1 MAEKFPRSLYCL
13 HKYSNLDVDFSRL
26 VVCRKC
32 YSVYDMA
39 SCTEKHGTQVVS
51 KSCMH
56 RDHRNSRKCCGAKL
70 LKTIHLLGGKTKLY
84 PFKIY
89 CYRPL
94 ISSLRALLRI
104 PGFSEF
110 CEHWRLKFQTNGSYL
125 KDIYDGKIWA
135 EFQNLDGKPFL
146 ASPFNYA
153 LMLNIDWFQPYKLT
167 QSSVGALYLTIM
179 NLPYDQRF
187 KRENIILLGIIPG
200 PCEPPRDVNQ
210 YLRPLVKEL
219 LELYSGVKMA
229 VHGKQELQVVRCALI
244 GVPCDMP
251 AGRKACGFLSHSA
264 LLGCTKCLKVFPGSV
279 GNKDYSGFDRE
290 KWKARTDADHRSKIS
305 QIQGTNSA
313 TERNTLESKF
323 GCRYSVLLQLP
334 YFDPTRMLIIDPMH
348 NLFLG
353 TAKRMK
359 TIWMDNQQPLLTHD
373 QIQTIQDRVNDMHV
387 PSDIGRIPRKVETK
401 FSGFTADQY
410 KNWVILYSI
419 PCLYGVLADEH
430 IECWRLAC

>member
-1 MAEKFPRSLYCL
+1 MS
-13 HKYSNLDVDFSRL
+13 
-26 VVCRKC
+26 
-32 YSVYDMA
+32 
-39 SCTEKHGTQVVS
+39 Q
-51 KSCMH
+51 
-56 RDHRNSRKCCGAKL
+56 
-70 LKTIHLLGGKTKLY
+70 
-84 PFKIY
+84 
-89 CYRPL
+89 
-94 ISSLRALLRI
+94 ALEQW
-104 PGFSEF
+104 PTS
-110 CEHWRLKFQTNGSYL
+110 
-125 KDIYDGKIWA
+125 
-135 EFQNLDGKPFL
+135 
-146 ASPFNYA
+146 
-153 LMLNIDWFQPYKLT
+153 
-167 QSSVGALYLTIM
+167 
-179 NLPYDQRF
+179 
-187 KRENIILLGIIPG
+187 
-200 PCEPPRDVNQ
+200 RDVNQ

-229 VHGKQELQVVRCALI
+229 VHEKQELQVVRCALI

-290 KWKARTDADHRSKIS
+290 KWKARTNADHRSKIS
-305 QIQGTNSA
+305 QIQGAKSA

-334 YFDPTRMLIIDPMH
+334 YFDPTHMLIIDPMH

-359 TIWMDNQQPLLTHD
+359 TIWMDNQQPLLTHA

-430 IECWRLAC
+430 IDCWRPFVLACRLLCKRAVSEADVNLADLLLLQLCQRIERLYGKNAIMPNMHMHLHLKNTILDYGPVYSFWLFSYERYNGILEHQPTNNRSIEIQLMSRFIRDNNAYTIQLPLMYRDELQSLTLLRPNLAGSLLMSTQVGNSGASDGFVLPTLCTRHVFYGL